1 MISFVMSFAILAASF
16 AAAKSSSTTTAVSH
30 HKIIAFVNPSPTS
43 LIFKQHHQR
52 HYEHTSSSRLFA
64 IPGVSSLTP
73 ETTTTFLQQHHSSTT
88 LILSPKNIFAA
99 SSSVTLTYL
108 SLLLAFDRPRGR
120 LSIPDA
126 SNSLVVNQSRVPNA
140 GLGLFLSKSYPEGT
154 VLGTYPGV
162 LRPAEQFYSTKCR
175 MYPQAVGYSWRFTD
189 SKYVLDPTD
198 DKGNMNNFCFGGGS
212 GDVLSNLA
220 FKTILSFMKVG
231 TELTRINEPPIG
243 AGGCNVSA
251 RENLETREVVFTL
264 CRDVFKGE
272 ELFLDYGLDYDRSGY
287 APRPVSGMINDDGNG
302 TYLR

>member
-1 MISFVMSFAILAASF
+1 MPQIEMMMLSLVSLAAL
-16 AAAKSSSTTTAVSH
+16 SH
-30 HKIIAFVNPSPTS
+30 HKTVAFVNPSPTS
-43 LIFKQHHQR
+43 LTLRQR
-52 HYEHTSSSRLFA
+52 TSQNNQHTSSSSQLFA

-73 ETTTTFLQQHHSSTT
+73 ETTTFLQQQQQ
-88 LILSPKNIFAA
+88 NIMNPQIIAA
-99 SSSVTLTYL
+99 SSSVTFTYL
-108 SLLLAFDRPRGR
+108 SLLVAFDRPRGQ

-162 LRPAEQFYSTKCR
+162 LRPAEQFYNTKCR

-198 DKGNMNNFCFGGGS
+198 DMGNIHNYCFGGGS
-212 GDVLSNLA
+212 GDALSNLA

-264 CRDVFKGE
+264 CRDVVKGE
-272 ELFLDYGLDYDRSGY
+272 ELFLDYGLDYDRSSY
-287 APRPVSGMINDDGNG
+287 APLPVSYDDYDAGIDN
-302 TYLR
+302 YLR